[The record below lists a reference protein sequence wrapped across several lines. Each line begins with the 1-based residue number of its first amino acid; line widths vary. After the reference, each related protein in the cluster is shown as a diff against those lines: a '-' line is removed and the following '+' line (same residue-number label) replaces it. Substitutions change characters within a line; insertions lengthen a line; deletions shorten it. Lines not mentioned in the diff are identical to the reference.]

1 MRPKS
6 LNRCIALLL
15 PFVITACAMPAA
27 APSRPATSDPVPAP
41 TARAKA
47 ITIGLSVPVTTI
59 GMLNQSAPTG
69 GFIQL
74 TEIHSDGLITSDV
87 KSRKPI
93 GRLADKAPSV

>member
-1 MRPKS
+1 MRFWSPS
-6 LNRCIALLL
+6 LRIGMLL
-15 PFVITACAMPAA
+15 PLIVTACAGPLERTNGAEQPAA
-27 APSRPATSDPVPAP
+27 PQA
-41 TARAKA
+41 ARTKA

-74 TEIHSDGLITSDV
+74 TEIHSDGLVTSDA

-93 GRLADKAPSV
+93 GRLAERAP